1 MCTAQSFMVDSYLYF
16 YLNGLPDSS
25 PAVLKLDLEISDAM
39 IICRH
44 CGEEIE
50 IKDAA
55 IELIRR
61 IVSSGA
67 AWLKL

>member
-1 MCTAQSFMVDSYLYF
+1 MIDSYLSFYF
-16 YLNGLPDSS
+16 DNISEAS

-55 IELIRR
+55 LELISIIFQPGVRW
-61 IVSSGA
+61 I
-67 AWLKL
+67 KL